1 MRKEIQSSPRQE
13 VQRVPYRIN
22 PRRNMS
28 EHILIKITEIKHKK
42 RILKTAREMQQVT
55 YKGKPIWLTVDVC
68 QSSAFELLVKIS
80 GMDCCLR
87 NRLLLQGRDLRAQE
101 AVEKVVSQLPG
112 NSECQLER
120 GLTSRHHQPRRSPAL
135 GWKKM
140 ASVNTWLHN
149 RHRAGHC

>member
-1 MRKEIQSSPRQE
+1 MG
-13 VQRVPYRIN
+13 VP
-22 PRRNMS
+22 
-28 EHILIKITEIKHKK
+28 
-42 RILKTAREMQQVT
+42 TARSPMDTPLLQAALCLPSLFCSNSSSSSGSES
-55 YKGKPIWLTVDVC
+55 VDVC

-112 NSECQLER
+112 NSECQLEK

-149 RHRAGHC
+149 WHRAGHC